1 MKPEEKP
8 TFGSH
13 HVRKQNWIILSTRVQ
28 RRIKKKGAYKN
39 RFNMHSCTDLPLVL
53 PGSPLFSPPQACNPP
68 PTSTTPTPLPRVTT
82 THPVQLIPLRQRC
95 QIIVLLWSRI
105 PGCWP
110 RPARRSTHSRPR
122 RASTLSP
129 LPPLLFLETQLPVLT
144 MLLCSSLCHF
154 CSLRRLGGLG
164 GPHSS
169 MPRVSGGP
177 RLPI

>member
-1 MKPEEKP
+1 
-8 TFGSH
+8 
-13 HVRKQNWIILSTRVQ
+13 
-28 RRIKKKGAYKN
+28 
-39 RFNMHSCTDLPLVL
+39 MHSCTVTDLPLVL

-68 PTSTTPTPLPRVTT
+68 PTSTAPTPLPRVTT
-82 THPVQLIPLRQRC
+82 THPVQLIPLRQRS
-95 QIIVLLWSRI
+95 QVIVLLWSRI

-129 LPPLLFLETQLPVLT
+129 LPPLLLLETQLPVLT
-144 MLLCSSLCHF
+144 MMLCSSLCHF

>member
-1 MKPEEKP
+1 
-8 TFGSH
+8 
-13 HVRKQNWIILSTRVQ
+13 
-28 RRIKKKGAYKN
+28 
-39 RFNMHSCTDLPLVL
+39 MHSCTVTDLPLVL

-68 PTSTTPTPLPRVTT
+68 PTSTAPTPLPRVTT

-129 LPPLLFLETQLPVLT
+129 LPPLLLLETQLPVLT
-144 MLLCSSLCHF
+144 MMLCSSLVTFVHF
-154 CSLRRLGGLG
+154 DGWAGLAARTAACQGCRAGLG
-164 GPHSS
+164 CQSESEQCSAAEAKRPPLRGCCSQTSGIYEEKGP
-169 MPRVSGGP
+169 
-177 RLPI
+177 